1 MRNTMIS
8 NVPENAFT
16 IGDLRIRVKRGIN
29 PQNKFT
35 ANAKNTLI
43 YIEYKD
49 GFKVFDTLWD
59 SGKSLIIAV
68 KLYYLSPIDEICIP
82 IYARIGE
89 DAKDVLR
96 LICQAYDI
104 HLQIAY
110 RNRWHTS
117 AKEALEHDLP
127 RLSCIAKSKSQIT
140 NMDNAETI
148 AKEIEILTNSET
160 DCESINV
167 DTTESF
173 QDAVM

>member
-1 MRNTMIS
+1 MRNTLIT
-8 NVPENAFT
+8 NVPDNTFA
-16 IGDLRIRVKRGIN
+16 IGELRIRVKRGIN

-35 ANAKNTLI
+35 TNAKNTLI

-59 SGKSLIIAV
+59 SSKQLIIAV
-68 KLYYLSPIDEICIP
+68 KLYYISPTDEICIP
-82 IYARIGE
+82 MYSNIGE

-117 AKEALEHDLP
+117 AKEALERDMP
-127 RLSCIAKSKSQIT
+127 RLSYIAKSKSQMT
-140 NMDNAETI
+140 KMDNAETI
-148 AKEIEILTNSET
+148 AQEIEILTNPQTDSE
-160 DCESINV
+160 SVNI